1 MRVLQHIA
9 RAATAL
15 AILTLAFPGSAAAQ
29 KLTGAGATFPDPVY
43 KKWFNEFNKKTG
55 IQINYQAAGSSAGI
69 KQFTAKT
76 VDFGAT
82 DGPMSPEQMNAVQG
96 QVLHIPTVLGAVV
109 LTWNLPSLGQT
120 QLKLSGPV
128 IADIYLGKIKQWN
141 DPALTALNP
150 GVTLPSSDILVVR
163 RSEGSGTTFIFTDFL
178 SKVSPEWKSRV
189 GAGQSVNWPTGLGG
203 TGNAGVTQQ
212 VKQMPGAIGYVE
224 MVYAEQNRLPYA
236 AVRNST
242 GAFVAPSLESVTAAA
257 ASAKFPANTDFRVSI
272 TDAPGATA
280 YPIASFTWLLVHPK
294 NPDPAKGKVIKDFLT
309 WMITPEAQDMAKALT
324 YAPLPKEVV
333 ALVTQKIAGLR

>member
-1 MRVLQHIA
+1 MRSLRLATRLVAAVAVL
-9 RAATAL
+9 AL
-15 AILTLAFPGSAAAQ
+15 ALPAGLAAQ

-43 KKWFNEFNKKTG
+43 KKWFNEFNRKTG

-96 QVLHIPTVLGAVV
+96 QVVHIPTVLGAVV
-109 LTWNLPSLGQT
+109 LTWNLPALGQT
-120 QLKLSGPV
+120 RLKLSGPV
-128 IADIYLGKIKQWN
+128 IADIFLGKIKQWN
-141 DPALTALNP
+141 DPALAALNP
-150 GVTLPSSDILVVR
+150 GVRLPSDDILVVR

-178 SKVSPEWKSRV
+178 SKVSPEWKARV
-189 GAGQSVNWPTGLGG
+189 GAGQSVNWPVGLGG

-224 MVYAEQNRLPYA
+224 MVYAEQNKLPYA
-236 AVRNST
+236 DIRNST
-242 GAFVAPSLESVTAAA
+242 GAFVTPSLESVTAAA

-272 TDAPGATA
+272 TDAPGAQA

-294 NPDPAKGKVIKDFLT
+294 SPDAAKGKVIKDFLT
-309 WMITPEAQDMAKALT
+309 WMITPEAQEMAKALT
-324 YAPLPKEVV
+324 YAPLPPEVIT
-333 ALVTQKIAGLR
+333 LVTQKIAGLK